1 MNSVQL
7 TIIAVV
13 VLLII
18 ILLGYFWYQEIKFK
32 RLVENNFNHKT
43 DDVIEDSQPLVLD
56 GVDSLEQALNINNK
70 LEKDI
75 FKPIKT
81 KIAPN
86 TQLPKE
92 NIEIAV
98 EDELVEDYPS
108 DSLEAIFAD
117 IKKLPFPY
125 KEEINPTLD
134 YIIDI
139 AFEEPVKIKLLPDIT
154 QYTQKQFTI
163 YILDKNNNW
172 QIFERGNKYV
182 VKAMKYVVQLVDKN
196 GIVSQAQVSN
206 IYNELFKFVL
216 QNIGH
221 IQHSDYDA
229 SIYKIQQ
236 QIKYL
241 PDMKLDLEL
250 YFILKTATDY
260 TSLANFF
267 MTSGFTEISGKFNY
281 MVNGVTEFIIADESG
296 GALEKGINY
305 KYLRI
310 TSNLHFVPKPQQV
323 VEDIF
328 DLADRFMA
336 QFESRILTTN
346 KQIFSEREYIALVR
360 YISGYENNAKK
371 FGVELG
377 GELIRRL
384 F

>member
-1 MNSVQL
+1 
-7 TIIAVV
+7 
-13 VLLII
+13 
-18 ILLGYFWYQEIKFK
+18 
-32 RLVENNFNHKT
+32 
-43 DDVIEDSQPLVLD
+43 
-56 GVDSLEQALNINNK
+56 
-70 LEKDI
+70 
-75 FKPIKT
+75 
-81 KIAPN
+81 
-86 TQLPKE
+86 
-92 NIEIAV
+92 
-98 EDELVEDYPS
+98 
-108 DSLEAIFAD
+108 
-117 IKKLPFPY
+117 
-125 KEEINPTLD
+125 
-134 YIIDI
+134 
-139 AFEEPVKIKLLPDIT
+139 
-154 QYTQKQFTI
+154 
-163 YILDKNNNW
+163 
-172 QIFERGNKYV
+172 
-182 VKAMKYVVQLVDKN
+182 MKYVVQLVDKN